1 MTIMK
6 TKSDIIIKVLSL
18 GIGLAVGIVLIAK
31 VFFELSYDSFYKDI
45 DRVYNINT
53 WISMQ
58 GNEKDYG
65 QVSGAVAVGF
75 MEEVPGVEAGTRTTY
90 VFNGDTYLDE
100 EGNKLKATLVCAD
113 TCFFKVFDRPI
124 LAGDPVKALGK
135 WGSVMVSRS
144 FAEKIADQV
153 GNDGSVT
160 PDQVGNDGNVTPDQV
175 GNDGSV
181 TPDQVGNDGSVT
193 PDQVGN
199 DGSVTPDLIGG
210 LSSIIGKQ
218 LANEDMP
225 GLKMT
230 IEGVFEDFPKNG
242 SLSYDILLSMDTY
255 GKQSTDN
262 WNGNDR
268 YKGYVKLMPGVDPNT
283 LADAIRKMQEAH
295 QPLEQIEAQGTSF
308 KYFLK
313 SFSKMHTSAPEVRQ
327 QVVLLS
333 IVAALLILIS
343 LLNYILIVISSMV
356 KRSKEVGVRKCY
368 GAEGKHIYGMLTK
381 EALLHIVLSLVLAAI
396 IIFAGRSIV
405 ENLLGVPFTTLLVPQ
420 SMVAIGAVILF
431 VLIISIVVPAELY
444 QRIPVYAALKNYT
457 ENSRN
462 WKLGLLGVQVLI
474 NVFLVVM
481 MLVIGRQYQVVTH
494 ADTGYDYDNLYY
506 ISLFDGNRQAV
517 TRAVRA
523 LESLPEV
530 SGVAT
535 AYNLPFNGSNGD
547 NVYLPDDDRELFNIA
562 DQYECSDGFY
572 ELMGIEFLEGRA
584 PRDSSEIVV
593 DEKFVK
599 KMAEFTDWSDGA
611 VGKQVFIT
619 GHDRSRDSQRS
630 YFTISGVY
638 KSYIIGNLTG
648 VDQRPSALFYGEIGS
663 MSSWM
668 PHVLFKMADQVGH
681 DVMTGSEHNVMT
693 GSDRSSLGKVKAT
706 LEQALEGREI
716 NIVSYEEQMRAA
728 YDDSKK
734 MRNTMALG
742 AVFSLLIALLGLIGF
757 IKDESLRRS
766 KEMAVRKINGATTR
780 NILGVFSM
788 DIMKLSIAAAL
799 IACIGAFFVARR
811 WLEQFAE
818 KVSLNPLYFI
828 GGTLLVLAIV
838 LGVVVLNCLRIA
850 RANPVDSLKNE

>member
-1 MTIMK
+1 MK
-6 TKSDIIIKVLSL
+6 TKSDIWIKVLSL

-45 DRVYNINT
+45 DRVYTINT
-53 WISMQ
+53 WYSHQ
-58 GNEKDYG
+58 GEEKDYG

-90 VFNGDTYLDE
+90 VFNGDTYLDDD
-100 EGNKLKATLVCAD
+100 GNKLKATLVCAD

-144 FAEKIADQV
+144 FAEKILRSAQDDKGTHPQ
-153 GNDGSVT
+153 NDNPVT
-160 PDQVGNDGNVTPDQV
+160 LNEVKGLNGAAKNLSDV
-175 GNDGSV
+175 
-181 TPDQVGNDGSVT
+181 
-193 PDQVGN
+193 
-199 DGSVTPDLIGG
+199 IGY
-210 LSSIIGKQ
+210 II
-218 LANEDMP
+218 ANEDMD

-242 SLSYDILLSMDTY
+242 SLDYDILLSMDTY
-255 GKQSTDN
+255 GKNSTDN
-262 WNGNDR
+262 WLGNDR

-283 LADAIRKMQEAH
+283 LTDAIRKMQEAH
-295 QPLEQIEAQGTSF
+295 QPLERIEAQGTSLR
-308 KYFLK
+308 YFLK
-313 SFSKMHTSAPEVRQ
+313 PFSKLHTSAPEVRQ
-327 QVVLLS
+327 QVILLS

-381 EALLHIVLSLVLAAI
+381 EALLHIVLSLTLAAV
-396 IIFAGRSIV
+396 IIFAGRGIV
-405 ENLLGVPFTTLLVPQ
+405 ENLLGVPFQTLLVPQ
-420 SMVAIGAVILF
+420 SIMAIGAVILF

-462 WKLGLLGVQVLI
+462 WKLGLLGFQVLI

-481 MLVIGRQYQVVTH
+481 MLIIGRQYQKVSN

-506 ISLFDGNRQAV
+506 ISLFDGDRQAI
-517 TRAVRA
+517 TRAVRT

-530 SGVAT
+530 RGVAT
-535 AYNLPFNGSNGD
+535 AYNLPYNGSNGD

-572 ELMGIEFLEGRA
+572 DLMGIEFLEGRA

-593 DEKFVK
+593 DEKFVA

-619 GHDRSRDSQRS
+619 GHDRSSDTERR

-648 VDQRPSALFYGEIGS
+648 VDPRPSALFYGEIGS

-668 PHVLFKMADQVGH
+668 PHVLFKIDSSASPQNDKKNIWNDSRSVILRRSKT
-681 DVMTGSEHNVMT
+681 DEGSPA
-693 GSDRSSLGKVKAT
+693 LQKVKEA

-716 NIVSYEEQMRAA
+716 NIISYEEQMRAA

-734 MRNTMALG
+734 MRNTMAIG
-742 AVFSLLIALLGLIGF
+742 SVFSLLIALLGLIGF

-780 NILGVFSM
+780 DILGVFSM

-828 GGTLLVLAIV
+828 CGALLVLAIV

-850 RANPVDSLKNE
+850 RANPVESLKNE

>member
-1 MTIMK
+1 MK
-6 TKSDIIIKVLSL
+6 KNSDILIKVLSL

-45 DRVYNINT
+45 DRVYTIRT
-53 WISMQ
+53 WYSQ
-58 GNEKDYG
+58 HGDELDYG
-65 QVSGAVAVGF
+65 QVSGAVSVGF

-100 EGNKLKATLVCAD
+100 NGNKLKATLVCAD

-124 LAGDPVKALGK
+124 LAGNPEQALSK
-135 WGSVMVSRS
+135 WGCVMVSRS
-144 FAEKIADQV
+144 FAEKLVDEMPGQAGHDV
-153 GNDGSVT
+153 SSV
-160 PDQVGNDGNVTPDQV
+160 
-175 GNDGSV
+175 
-181 TPDQVGNDGSVT
+181 
-193 PDQVGN
+193 
-199 DGSVTPDLIGG
+199 
-210 LSSIIGKQ
+210 IGKQ
-218 LANEDMP
+218 IANADMD
-225 GLKMT
+225 GLKLT

-242 SLSYDILLSMDTY
+242 SLDYDILLSMETY

-262 WNGNDR
+262 WLGNDR
-268 YKGYVKLMPGVDPNT
+268 YKGYVKLMSGVDPNT
-283 LADAIRKMQEAH
+283 LTEAIRKMQEAH
-295 QPLEQIEAQGTSF
+295 QQLEQIEAQGTSL

-313 SFSKMHTSAPEVRQ
+313 PFSNMHTSSPEVKT
-327 QVVLLS
+327 QVILLS
-333 IVAALLILIS
+333 IVAALLIIIS

-381 EALLHIVLSLVLAAI
+381 EALLHIILSLALAAV

-405 ENLLGVPFTTLLVPQ
+405 ENLLGVPFQTLLVPR
-420 SMVAIGAVILF
+420 SIMAIAAVLLF
-431 VLIISIVVPAELY
+431 VLVISIVVPAELY

-457 ENSRN
+457 ENSRR

-481 MLVIGRQYQVVTH
+481 MLIIGRQYQKVSN
-494 ADTGYDYDNLYY
+494 ADTGYDYKNLYY
-506 ISLFDGNRQAV
+506 FDLFDGDRQAQV
-517 TRAVRA
+517 RAVETLKR
-523 LESLPEV
+523 LPEV
-530 SGVAT
+530 SGVAAT
-535 AYNLPFNGSNGD
+535 YNLPYMGSNGD
-547 NVYLPDDDRELFNIA
+547 NVSLPEDDRELFNIA
-562 DQYECSDGFY
+562 DQYDCSPEFY
-572 ELMGIEFLEGRA
+572 DLMGIRFLEGRA
-584 PRDSSEIVV
+584 PRDSSEVVV
-593 DEKFVK
+593 DEKFVQ
-599 KMAEFTDWSDGA
+599 KMAEFTDWNDGA

-619 GHDRSRDSQRS
+619 GHENGTMDKG

-638 KSYIIGNLTG
+638 KSYLIGNLQG
-648 VDQRPSALFYGEIGS
+648 VDERPSALFYGEIGS

-668 PHVLFKMADQVGH
+668 PHILFKVRP
-681 DVMTGSEHNVMT
+681 E
-693 GSDRSSLGKVKAT
+693 
-706 LEQALEGREI
+706 ALENVRGALNEALPDKEI

-728 YDDSKK
+728 YADSKK

-780 NILGVFSM
+780 DILSVFAS
-788 DIMKLSIAAAL
+788 DILKLSTVMAV
-799 IACIGAFFVARR
+799 IACIAAYFVAHK

-828 GGTLLVLAIV
+828 GGALLVLTIV

-850 RANPVDSLKNE
+850 RANPVESLKNE

>member
-1 MTIMK
+1 MK
-6 TKSDIIIKVLSL
+6 TKSNIVIKVLSL

-45 DRVYNINT
+45 DRVYTINT

-58 GNEKDYG
+58 GNDKDYG

-75 MEEVPGVEAGTRTTY
+75 MEEVPGVEVGTRTTY

-100 EGNKLKATLVCAD
+100 DGNKLKGALVCAD
-113 TCFFKVFDRPI
+113 SCFFKVFDRPI
-124 LAGDPVKALGK
+124 LAGNPVKILGK
-135 WGSVMVSRS
+135 WGGVMVSRS
-144 FAEKIADQV
+144 FAEKM
-153 GNDGSVT
+153 
-160 PDQVGNDGNVTPDQV
+160 
-175 GNDGSV
+175 
-181 TPDQVGNDGSVT
+181 
-193 PDQVGN
+193 
-199 DGSVTPDLIGG
+199 GG
-210 LSSIIGKQ
+210 VQECIGKQ
-218 LANEDMP
+218 IANADMD

-242 SLSYDILLSMDTY
+242 SLDYDILLSMDTY

-262 WNGNDR
+262 WLGNDR
-268 YKGYVKLMPGVDPNT
+268 YKGYVKLAPSVDPAT
-283 LADAIRKMQEAH
+283 LSDAIRKMQEAH
-295 QPLEQIEAQGTSF
+295 QPLEQLEANGMQF

-313 SFSKMHTSAPEVRQ
+313 PFSTMHTSAPEVRQ
-327 QVVLLS
+327 QVILLS

-356 KRSKEVGVRKCY
+356 KRSREVGVRKCY

-381 EALLHIVLSLVLAAI
+381 EALLHIVLSLALASV
-396 IIFAGRSIV
+396 IIFAGRGIV
-405 ENLLGVPFTTLLVPQ
+405 ENLLGVPFQTLLVPQ
-420 SMVAIGAVILF
+420 SIMAIAAVLAF
-431 VLIISIVVPAELY
+431 VLVISIVVPAELY

-457 ENSRN
+457 ENSRS

-474 NVFLVVM
+474 NVFLMVM
-481 MLVIGRQYQVVTH
+481 MLIIGRQYQKVSH

-506 ISLFDGNRQAV
+506 ISLFDGDRQAI
-517 TRAVRA
+517 TRAVRT

-530 SGVAT
+530 NGVAT

-547 NVYLPDDDRELFNIA
+547 NVYLPDDDRQLFNIA
-562 DQYECSDGFY
+562 DQYECSPEFY
-572 ELMGIEFLEGRA
+572 DLMDIRFVEGRA
-584 PRDSSEIVV
+584 PRDSSEVVV
-593 DEKFVK
+593 DEKFVQ

-619 GHDRSRDSQRS
+619 GHERSDDSERS

-638 KSYIIGNLTG
+638 KNYLIGSLTG
-648 VDQRPSALFYGEIGS
+648 VDERPSALFYGEIGS

-668 PHVLFKMADQVGH
+668 PHVLFKVQPA
-681 DVMTGSEHNVMT
+681 
-693 GSDRSSLGKVKAT
+693 SLVKVKEA
-706 LEQALEGREI
+706 LEKALEGREI
-716 NIVSYEEQMRAA
+716 NIVSYEEEMRAA
-728 YDDSKK
+728 YADSKK

-780 NILGVFSM
+780 DILSVFAK
-788 DIMKLSIAAAL
+788 DIMKLSAVMAV
-799 IACIGAFFVARR
+799 IACIVAFFVARR

-818 KVSLNPLYFI
+818 KVSLNPLYFL
-828 GGTLLVLAIV
+828 GGAILVLAIV

-850 RANPVDSLKNE
+850 RANPVESLKNE

>member
-1 MTIMK
+1 MK
-6 TKSDIIIKVLSL
+6 KNSDILIKVLSL
-18 GIGLAVGIVLIAK
+18 GVGLAVGIVLIAK

-45 DRVYNINT
+45 DRVYTINT
-53 WISMQ
+53 WYSMQ
-58 GNEKDYG
+58 GEEKDYG

-75 MEEVPGVEAGTRTTY
+75 MDEVPGVEAGTRTTY

-100 EGNKLKATLVCAD
+100 DDNKLSGTLVCAD
-113 TCFFKVFDRPI
+113 TCFFQVFDRPI
-124 LAGDPVKALGK
+124 LAGDPVKVLGK
-135 WGSVMVSRS
+135 WGSVMVNRS
-144 FAEKIADQV
+144 FAEKM
-153 GNDGSVT
+153 
-160 PDQVGNDGNVTPDQV
+160 
-175 GNDGSV
+175 
-181 TPDQVGNDGSVT
+181 
-193 PDQVGN
+193 
-199 DGSVTPDLIGG
+199 GG
-210 LSSIIGKQ
+210 VQECIGKQ
-218 LANEDMP
+218 IANADMD
-225 GLKMT
+225 GLKLT
-230 IEGVFEDFPKNG
+230 IEGVFEDFPENG
-242 SLSYDILLSMDTY
+242 TLDYDILLSMDTY

-268 YKGYVKLMPGVDPNT
+268 YKGYVKLFPGVDPGT
-283 LADAIRKMQEAH
+283 LSDGIRKMQEAH
-295 QPLEQIEAQGTSF
+295 QPLAELEARGMQF

-313 SFSKMHTSAPEVRQ
+313 PFSKIHTSDPDVKS
-327 QVVLLS
+327 QVILLS

-381 EALLHIVLSLVLAAI
+381 EALLHIVLSLVLAAV

-405 ENLLGVPFTTLLVPQ
+405 ENLLGVPFQTLLVPQ
-420 SMVAIGAVILF
+420 SIMAIAAVILL
-431 VLIISIVVPAELY
+431 VLVISIVVPAELY
-444 QRIPVYAALKNYT
+444 QRVPVYAALKNYT

-481 MLVIGRQYQVVTH
+481 MLIIGRQYQKVSN
-494 ADTGYDYDNLYY
+494 ADTGYDYKNLYY
-506 ISLFDGNRQAV
+506 FDMFDGDRQAL
-517 TRAVRA
+517 TRAAQTLR
-523 LESLPEV
+523 SLPEV
-530 SGVAT
+530 SAVAA
-535 AYNLPFNGSNGD
+535 AYNLPFEGSNGD
-547 NVYLPDDDRELFNIA
+547 NVYLPNDDRELFNIA
-562 DQYECSDGFY
+562 DQYECSPDFY
-572 ELMGIEFLEGRA
+572 DLMGIQFLEGRA

-593 DEKFVK
+593 DEKFVT

-619 GHDRSRDSQRS
+619 GHDRSSDTERR

-648 VDQRPSALFYGEIGS
+648 VDPRPSALFYGEIGS

-668 PHVLFKMADQVGH
+668 PHTFFKVRPEALPKIRQ
-681 DVMTGSEHNVMT
+681 
-693 GSDRSSLGKVKAT
+693 A

-716 NIVSYEEQMRAA
+716 NILSYEEQMRAA
-728 YDDSKK
+728 YADSKK
-734 MRNTMALG
+734 MRNTMAIG

-757 IKDESLRRS
+757 IRDESLRRS

-780 NILGVFSM
+780 DILGVFAV
-788 DIMKLSIAAAL
+788 DILKLSGVMAV
-799 IACIGAFFVARR
+799 IACIAAFFVAHK

-828 GGTLLVLAIV
+828 GGALLVLLIV

-850 RANPVDSLKNE
+850 RANPVESLKNE

>member
-1 MTIMK
+1 MK
-6 TKSDIIIKVLSL
+6 TKSDIWIKVLSL
-18 GIGLAVGIVLIAK
+18 GVGLAVGIVLIAK

-45 DRVYNINT
+45 DRVYTINT

-75 MEEVPGVEAGTRTTY
+75 MEEVPGVEAGTRTTF

-100 EGNKLKATLVCAD
+100 DGNKLKAKLVCAD
-113 TCFFKVFDRPI
+113 TCFFRVFDRPI

-144 FAEKIADQV
+144 FAEKISPRASL
-153 GNDGSVT
+153 GRNDSA
-160 PDQVGNDGNVTPDQV
+160 
-175 GNDGSV
+175 
-181 TPDQVGNDGSVT
+181 
-193 PDQVGN
+193 
-199 DGSVTPDLIGG
+199 
-210 LSSIIGKQ
+210 LSFRAESEGRSREISEVIGKQ
-218 LANEDMP
+218 IANEDMA
-225 GLKMT
+225 GLKLT
-230 IEGVFEDFPKNG
+230 IEGVFEDFPENG
-242 SLSYDILLSMDTY
+242 SLDYDILLSMDTY

-268 YKGYVKLMPGVDPNT
+268 YKGYVRLMPGVDPNT
-283 LADAIRKMQEAH
+283 LSDAIRKMQEAH
-295 QPLEQIEAQGTSF
+295 QPLEQIEAQGNTF
-308 KYFLK
+308 RYFLK
-313 SFSKMHTSAPEVRQ
+313 PFSKMHTSDPEVKS
-327 QVVLLS
+327 QVILLS
-333 IVAALLILIS
+333 IVAALLIIIS
-343 LLNYILIVISSMV
+343 LLNYILIVISSLV

-368 GAEGKHIYGMLTK
+368 GAEGKHIYVMLTQ
-381 EALLHIVLSLVLAAI
+381 EASLHILLSLALASI

-420 SMVAIGAVILF
+420 SIVAIGAVIVF

-457 ENSRN
+457 ENSRS

-481 MLVIGRQYQVVTH
+481 MLIIGRQYQKVTH
-494 ADTGYDYDNLYY
+494 ADTGYDYENLYY
-506 ISLFDGNRQAV
+506 ISLFDGDRQAV
-517 TRAVRA
+517 TRAVSA
-523 LESLPEV
+523 LERLPEV

-535 AYNLPFNGSNGD
+535 AYNLPFQGSNGD

-562 DQYECSDGFY
+562 DQYECSGGFY
-572 ELMGIEFLEGRA
+572 DLMGIEFLEGRA

-619 GHDRSRDSQRS
+619 GHDRSRDAEKS

-668 PHVLFKMADQVGH
+668 PHILFKITDSSVAKGSLK
-681 DVMTGSEHNVMT
+681 MTDLCHPERSEGSPA
-693 GSDRSSLGKVKAT
+693 LQKVRQA

-728 YDDSKK
+728 YDDSRK
-734 MRNTMALG
+734 MRNTMAVG

-757 IKDESLRRS
+757 IRDESLRRS
-766 KEMAVRKINGATTR
+766 KEMAVRKINGATTQD
-780 NILGVFSM
+780 ILGIFAR
-788 DIMKLSIAAAL
+788 DIMKLSTVMAVIAGV
-799 IACIGAFFVARR
+799 GAFFVARK

-828 GGTLLVLAIV
+828 GGAALVLAVV
-838 LGVVVLNCLRIA
+838 LVVVVLNCLRIA
-850 RANPVDSLKNE
+850 RANPVESLKNE

>member
-1 MTIMK
+1 MK
-6 TKSDIIIKVLSL
+6 KYSDILIKVLSL

-45 DRVYNINT
+45 DRVYTIRT
-53 WISMQ
+53 WYSQQ
-58 GNEKDYG
+58 GDELDYG

-100 EGNKLKATLVCAD
+100 NGNKLKATLVCAD

-124 LAGDPVKALGK
+124 LAGDPVKVLSK
-135 WGSVMVSRS
+135 WGCVMVSRS
-144 FAEKIADQV
+144 FAEKMVDDMPGQAGHDV
-153 GNDGSVT
+153 SSV
-160 PDQVGNDGNVTPDQV
+160 
-175 GNDGSV
+175 
-181 TPDQVGNDGSVT
+181 
-193 PDQVGN
+193 
-199 DGSVTPDLIGG
+199 
-210 LSSIIGKQ
+210 IGKQ
-218 LANEDMP
+218 IANADMD
-225 GLKMT
+225 GLKLT

-242 SLSYDILLSMDTY
+242 SLDYDILLSMETY

-262 WNGNDR
+262 WLGNDR

-283 LADAIRKMQEAH
+283 LTEAIRKMQEAH
-295 QPLEQIEAQGTSF
+295 QPLEQIEAQGTSL

-313 SFSKMHTSAPEVRQ
+313 PFSNMHTSSPEVKT
-327 QVVLLS
+327 QVILLS
-333 IVAALLILIS
+333 IVAALLIIIS

-381 EALLHIVLSLVLAAI
+381 EALLHIVLSLVMAAI
-396 IIFAGRSIV
+396 IIFAGRGIV
-405 ENLLGVPFTTLLVPQ
+405 ENLLGVPFQTLLVSQ
-420 SMVAIGAVILF
+420 SIMAIAAVLLF
-431 VLIISIVVPAELY
+431 VLVISIVVPAELY

-457 ENSRN
+457 ENSRR

-481 MLVIGRQYQVVTH
+481 MLIIGRQYQKVSN
-494 ADTGYDYDNLYY
+494 ADTGYDYKNLYY
-506 ISLFDGNRQAV
+506 FDLFDGDRQAQV
-517 TRAVRA
+517 RAVETLKR
-523 LESLPEV
+523 LPEV
-530 SGVAT
+530 SGVAAT
-535 AYNLPFNGSNGD
+535 YNLPYMGSNGD
-547 NVYLPDDDRELFNIA
+547 NVSLPEDDRELFNIA
-562 DQYECSDGFY
+562 DQYDCSPEFY
-572 ELMGIEFLEGRA
+572 DLMGIRFLEGRA
-584 PRDSSEIVV
+584 PRDSSEVVV
-593 DEKFVK
+593 DEKFVR
-599 KMAEFTDWSDGA
+599 KMAEFTDWNDGA

-619 GHDRSRDSQRS
+619 GHDKNGMMDKG

-638 KSYIIGNLTG
+638 KSYLIGNLQG
-648 VDQRPSALFYGEIGS
+648 VDERPSALFYGEIGS

-668 PHVLFKMADQVGH
+668 PHILFKVRP
-681 DVMTGSEHNVMT
+681 E
-693 GSDRSSLGKVKAT
+693 
-706 LEQALEGREI
+706 ALENVRGALNEALPDKEI

-728 YDDSKK
+728 YADSKK

-780 NILGVFSM
+780 DILSVFAK
-788 DIMKLSIAAAL
+788 DIMKLSTVMAV
-799 IACIGAFFVARR
+799 IACIAAYFVAHK

-818 KVSLNPLYFI
+818 KVSLHPLYFI
-828 GGTLLVLAIV
+828 GGALLVLTIV

-850 RANPVDSLKNE
+850 RANPVESLKAE

>member
-1 MTIMK
+1 MRRQ
-6 TKSDIIIKVLSL
+6 SDILIKVLSL

-45 DRVYNINT
+45 DQVYTINT
-53 WISMQ
+53 WYSHQ
-58 GNEKDYG
+58 GEEKDFG

-75 MEEVPGVEAGTRTTY
+75 MEEVPGVEVGTRTTF

-100 EGNKLKATLVCAD
+100 DGNKLKATLVCAD
-113 TCFFKVFDRPI
+113 TCFFKVFDRSI
-124 LAGDPVKALGK
+124 LVGDPVKVLSK

-144 FAEKIADQV
+144 FAEKILRSAQD
-153 GNDGSVT
+153 DISSV
-160 PDQVGNDGNVTPDQV
+160 
-175 GNDGSV
+175 
-181 TPDQVGNDGSVT
+181 
-193 PDQVGN
+193 
-199 DGSVTPDLIGG
+199 
-210 LSSIIGKQ
+210 IGKQ
-218 LANEDMP
+218 VYNEDME
-225 GLKMT
+225 GLKLS

-242 SLSYDILLSMDTY
+242 SLDYDILLSMDTY

-262 WNGNDR
+262 WLGNDR
-268 YKGYVKLMPGVDPNT
+268 YKGYVKLMPSVDPNT
-283 LADAIRKMQEAH
+283 LTDAIRKMQEAH
-295 QPLEQIEAQGTSF
+295 QPLERIEAQGTSL

-313 SFSKMHTSAPEVRQ
+313 PFSKMHTSDPEVKS
-327 QVVLLS
+327 QVILLS

-381 EALLHIVLSLVLAAI
+381 EASLHIFLSLALAAI

-405 ENLLGVPFTTLLVPQ
+405 ENLLGVPCTAMLVPQ
-420 SMVAIGAVILF
+420 SIVAIVAVLIV

-481 MLVIGRQYQVVTH
+481 MLIIGRQYQKVSH

-506 ISLFDGNRQAV
+506 LSIFDGDRQAL

-535 AYNLPFNGSNGD
+535 AYNLPFQGSNGD

-572 ELMGIEFLEGRA
+572 DLMGIEFLEGRA

-599 KMAEFTDWSDGA
+599 KMAEFADWSDGA

-619 GHDRSRDSQRS
+619 GHDRSRDSERS

-668 PHVLFKMADQVGH
+668 PHVLVKLDSSVDSGSLR
-681 DVMTGSEHNVMT
+681 MTKE
-693 GSDRSSLGKVKAT
+693 A
-706 LEQALEGREI
+706 LEKALEGREI
-716 NIVSYEEQMRAA
+716 NIFSYEEQMRAA

-742 AVFSLLIALLGLIGF
+742 SVFSLLIALLGLIGF

-766 KEMAVRKINGATTR
+766 KEMAVRKINGATTQD
-780 NILGVFSM
+780 ILGIFAM
-788 DIMKLSIAAAL
+788 DIMKLSAVMAVL
-799 IACIGAFFVARR
+799 SCVGAFFVAHK

-818 KVSLNPLYFI
+818 KVSLNPIIFI
-828 GGTLLVLAIV
+828 GGAVLVLLIV

-850 RANPVDSLKNE
+850 RANPVESLKNE